1 MTVWVMLVGVSEW
14 YLWRRR
20 PGAGT
25 SRYRRHVWRRSAEG
39 QRALGRQSRQMGDPR
54 RGGGRWHARKCKQS
68 GAFGLVDSMEPSVT
82 AGTWVLCLVA
92 AVVEVSA
99 YHGWPEGR
107 RDSAVRGQVVVRGVA
122 GTIWAEKGEKG
133 GSRR

>member
-1 MTVWVMLVGVSEW
+1 M
-14 YLWRRR
+14 
-20 PGAGT
+20 AGGT
-25 SRYRRHVWRRSAEG
+25 PERSFW
-39 QRALGRQSRQMGDPR
+39 PR
-54 RGGGRWHARKCKQS
+54 RQQAG
-68 GAFGLVDSMEPSVT
+68 VT

-92 AVVEVSA
+92 AAVEVSA

-133 GSRR
+133 DSRR